1 MAQLLSEQLTWINF
15 AIFFAWGVVMLMVV
29 LGFVTYAIYFERK
42 VIGFMQ
48 MRIGPNRVGPLGL
61 LQSVADVLKLLI
73 KEDTIP
79 AKAERELFILAPVI
93 TFIPA
98 FVVIAVIP
106 FSDKLFST
114 NLNVGLLFYV
124 ALSGISTIGV
134 VLGGWASN
142 NKYALIGG
150 MRSAAQMISYEIP
163 LVISVVGVVMMSSSL
178 NLNVIA
184 QAQAGGFWHWNFLPQ
199 IIGFVVFVIAGVS
212 ELNRTPFDLP
222 EAESELVAGYH
233 VEYSGFRFA
242 FFMLAEYVYVFAIA
256 GLTTTLFLGGWH
268 APFVFLDFIPGII
281 WFLLKFS
288 AIVFFL
294 FWIRATLPRIRVDQ
308 LMGLGWKVLLPL
320 ALINILVTAV
330 YMTVGPMLSVYFF
343 K

>member
-1 MAQLLSEQLTWINF
+1 MPDLLHAPLTWVNF
-15 AIFFAWGVVMLMVV
+15 AIFLAWGIVLLLVV

-42 VIGFMQ
+42 VIGWMQ
-48 MRIGPNRVGPLGL
+48 LRIGPNRTGPLGL
-61 LQSVADVLKLLI
+61 LQTVADVLKLLI

-79 AKAERELFILAPVI
+79 RKAERELFILAPVI

-98 FVVIAVIP
+98 FTVIAAIP
-106 FSDKLFST
+106 YSSRLIST
-114 NLNVGLLFYV
+114 DLNVGVLYYV
-124 ALSGISTIGV
+124 ALSGISTIGI

-142 NKYALIGG
+142 NKYALLGG

-163 LVISVVGVVMMSSSL
+163 LVISVVGVVMMTGSM
-178 NLNVIA
+178 NLNRIVEG
-184 QAQAGGFWHWNFLPQ
+184 QAGGFWHWNFLPQ
-199 IIGFVVFVIAGVS
+199 IIGFVVFIIAAVS

-268 APFVFLDFIPGII
+268 APFTFLDFIPGLI

-288 AIVFFL
+288 FMVFFL

-320 ALINILVTAV
+320 ALVNIFVTAI
-330 YMTVGPMLSVYFF
+330 YMAIAM
-343 K
+343 

>member
-1 MAQLLSEQLTWINF
+1 MFDLLQQQLNWANA
-15 AIFFAWGVVMLMVV
+15 AILFAWGVVLLLVI

-42 VIGFMQ
+42 VIGWMQ
-48 MRIGPNRVGPLGL
+48 LRIGPNRVGPLGL
-61 LQSVADVLKLLI
+61 LQTVADVTKLLI

-79 AKAERELFILAPVI
+79 RKADRELFILAPVI
-93 TFIPA
+93 AFIPS
-98 FVVIAVIP
+98 FVVVVAIP
-106 FSDKLFST
+106 FAPQLMSAD
-114 NLNVGLLFYV
+114 LNIGVLYYV
-124 ALSGISTIGV
+124 ALSGISTIGI

-142 NKYALIGG
+142 NKYALLGG

-163 LVISVVGVVMMSSSL
+163 LVISVVGVVMMTGSM
-178 NLNVIA
+178 NLRIIVE
-184 QAQAGGFWHWNFLPQ
+184 QQAGGFWHWNFLPQ
-199 IIGFVVFVIAGVS
+199 IIGFAVFIVAAVS

-256 GLTTTLFLGGWH
+256 GLTTSLFLGGWQ
-268 APFVFLDFIPGII
+268 APFPFLSFIPGIV

-288 AIVFFL
+288 FVVFFL
-294 FWIRATLPRIRVDQ
+294 FWLRATMPRIRVDQ

-320 ALINILVTAV
+320 ALANIFVTAI
-330 YMTVGPMLSVYFF
+330 YLGITG
-343 K
+343 